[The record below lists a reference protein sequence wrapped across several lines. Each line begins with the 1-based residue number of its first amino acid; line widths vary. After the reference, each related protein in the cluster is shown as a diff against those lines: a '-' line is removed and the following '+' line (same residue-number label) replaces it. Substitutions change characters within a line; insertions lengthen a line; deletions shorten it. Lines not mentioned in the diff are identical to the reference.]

1 MAINSINTNDGS
13 FIALQNLAAT
23 NSSLRD
29 TQDRIS
35 TGKKIAMPK
44 DNGAIWAIAQNL
56 RGASQSINAVKNSLD
71 RAQSSVD
78 VAMTAGANVADLLLQ
93 MKEKALAASDVA
105 LDTGSRR
112 ALNEDFKV
120 LRDTVRKTI
129 VNADFNGTNMIRT
142 AGTTIRGLANV
153 SGTDSITVAAQNLSF
168 YATGVTPPTNAINTM
183 TIGIN
188 IGTHNSSAA
197 SSTLTSVNN
206 TILNVNRA
214 LAVMG
219 AQYKALA
226 LHNTFMSK
234 LQDNL
239 DSGVG
244 NLVDA
249 DLGRES
255 ARLQSLQSRQ
265 QLGVQAASIANQ
277 STSALLGLFR

>member
-23 NSSLRD
+23 NAALNA

-35 TGKKIAMPK
+35 TGKKVAMPK

-71 RAQSSVD
+71 RAQSTVD
-78 VAMTAGANVADLLLQ
+78 VAMTAGTNVSDLLLQ
-93 MKEKALAASDVA
+93 MKEKALAAADPA
-105 LDTGSRR
+105 LDTSSRTN
-112 ALNEDFKV
+112 LNEDFKV
-120 LRDTVRKTI
+120 LRETVKKTI
-129 VNADFNGTNMIRT
+129 ANADFNGSNMLRTNGVT
-142 AGTTIRGLANV
+142 VRGLANV
-153 SGTDSITVAAQNLSF
+153 AGTDTITVAAALLTF
-168 YATGVTPPTNAINTM
+168 GGTINTLAGTA
-183 TIGIN
+183 TIGS
-188 IGTHNSSAA
+188 NSSAA
-197 SSTLTSVNN
+197 AVTTLAAVNTTISNVST
-206 TILNVNRA
+206 A
-214 LAVMG
+214 LARMG
-219 AQYKALA
+219 AQYRALV
-226 LHNTFMSK
+226 LHNSFMAK

-265 QLGVQAASIANQ
+265 QLGVQATSIANQ

>member
-23 NSSLRD
+23 NATLRA

-71 RAQSSVD
+71 RAQSAVD
-78 VAMTAGANVADLLLQ
+78 VAMTAGTNVSDLLLQ
-93 MKEKALAASDVA
+93 MKEKALAAADVA

-120 LRDTVRKTI
+120 LRETVRKSI
-129 VNADFNGTNMIRT
+129 NNADFNGTNMLKT
-142 AGTTIRGLANV
+142 GGTTVRGLANV
-153 SGTDSITVAAQNLSF
+153 AGTDSITVAAQNLSF
-168 YATGVTPPTNAINTM
+168 GAAGVARPATAINTM

-197 SSTLTSVNN
+197 AVTLAAIDATV
-206 TILNVNRA
+206 LNVNRA

-226 LHNTFMSK
+226 LHNTFMAK